1 MSPMSITFE
10 AAVDTLQSMF
20 PSYDKETLSMLLQS
34 NSNNVERTIESVLV
48 MEGTLESVG
57 SDNLPPYPREPQHAA
72 PAAAAAGASDSSSA
86 GKPESDF
93 AAPQRPHWQEMP
105 PTRYDGSSSSGSG
118 HSNGKGNGSSRGGA
132 KRRVELPEDFLRPP
146 GWRLKNVTLGD
157 EQLALM
163 LQNEM
168 FQREAR
174 DMLGVT
180 FQRGGPGGVGPAG
193 AGAVRPGTTGMPPRS
208 ATATPGAAGSEGIP
222 DLGIIKGLS
231 TLSDQARKSL
241 NGLALR
247 FQARNQGQG
256 QGHGQGQQ
264 GQTHTQGGQYNHGS
278 QVQGQEQHSSQ
289 GAGPSNRP
297 LETRNL
303 LSHGHGDD
311 DDFEIISFNDN
322 QPLTSLGPAAR
333 SGQQRH
339 VLDEM
344 GAGGRLSL
352 SQGHGQGQG
361 QGGSGGGVN
370 TARL

>member
-1 MSPMSITFE
+1 LLLLEPMSITFE

-48 MEGTLESVG
+48 MEGTLDSVG
-57 SDNLPPYPREPQHAA
+57 SDNLPPYPPPREPQHAA
-72 PAAAAAGASDSSSA
+72 AGSSA
-86 GKPESDF
+86 GKPVSDF

-118 HSNGKGNGSSRGGA
+118 NGNGSARAGA

-193 AGAVRPGTTGMPPRS
+193 AGAARPGTSGMPPR
-208 ATATPGAAGSEGIP
+208 AAAATPGAAGSEGIP

-256 QGHGQGQQ
+256 QGQQ
-264 GQTHTQGGQYNHGS
+264 GQAQTNHGGQYNHGS
-278 QVQGQEQHSSQ
+278 QVQGQGQEQHSSQ
-289 GAGPSNRP
+289 GAGHSNRP

-303 LSHGHGDD
+303 LSHGNGNGDD

-322 QPLTSLGPAAR
+322 QPLATLGPAGR

-339 VLDEM
+339 ILDEV

-352 SQGHGQGQG
+352 SQGQGQG